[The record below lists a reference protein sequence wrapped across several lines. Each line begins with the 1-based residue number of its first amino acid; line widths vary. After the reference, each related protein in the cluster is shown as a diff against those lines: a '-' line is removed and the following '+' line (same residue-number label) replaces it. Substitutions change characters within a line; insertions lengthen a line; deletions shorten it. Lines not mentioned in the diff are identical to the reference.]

1 MCQGGLNYTQ
11 VLFIQFD
18 VLGKSVSALNGCKND
33 LYIFNGNNLMV
44 IKQKCF
50 QTLQPLSLTGEYK
63 ELYTSV

>member
-18 VLGKSVSALNGCKND
+18 VLGKSVSALNGFKND
-33 LYIFNGNNLMV
+33 LYFFNGNNLMV

-50 QTLQPLSLTGEYK
+50 QTLRALSLTGEYT

>member
-33 LYIFNGNNLMV
+33 LYFFNGNNLMV
-44 IKQKCF
+44 IKEKMLPDF
-50 QTLQPLSLTGEYK
+50 TAFITHW
-63 ELYTSV
+63 